1 MENFIKI
8 IGGVLIAVFLGLAL
22 NRQGKDISLL
32 LSIGVCCMVLTAAMA
47 FLEPVLEFALT
58 LRDTCGLDSGML
70 KILLKAVGVGLVA
83 EITGLICADSGNGA
97 LGKAVQILATVLI
110 LWLSIPLMTQFL
122 ELVQTI
128 LGEV

>member
-8 IGGVLIAVFLGLAL
+8 VGGVMIAVFLGLAL
-22 NRQGKDISLL
+22 NRQGKDVSLL
-32 LSIGVCCMVLTAAMA
+32 LSIVVCCMVLTAALA
-47 FLEPVLEFALT
+47 FLEPGLTFAGT

-70 KILLKAVGVGLVA
+70 QILLKAVGVGIVA
-83 EITGLICADSGNGA
+83 EIAGLICADSGNTA
-97 LGKAVQILATVLI
+97 LGKTVQILATVLI
-110 LWLSIPLMTQFL
+110 LWLSVPLMTQLL

>member
-8 IGGVLIAVFLGLAL
+8 VGGVMIAVFLGLAL
-22 NRQGKDISLL
+22 NRQGKDVSLL
-32 LSIGVCCMVLTAAMA
+32 LSIVVCCMVLTAALA
-47 FLEPVLEFALT
+47 FLEPVLTFAGT

-70 KILLKAVGVGLVA
+70 QILLKAVGVGIVA
-83 EITGLICADSGNGA
+83 EIAGLICVDSGNTA
-97 LGKAVQILATVLI
+97 LGKTVQILATVLI
-110 LWLSIPLMTQFL
+110 LWLSVPLMTQLL

>member
-1 MENFIKI
+1 MESFLKI
-8 IGGVLIAVFLGLAL
+8 IGGVLIAVFLGVAL

-32 LSIGVCCMVLTAAMA
+32 LSLAVCCMVLVSALT
-47 FLEPVLEFALT
+47 FLEPVLTFAGT

-70 KILLKAVGVGLVA
+70 KILLKAVGVGLVS
-83 EITGLICADSGNGA
+83 EIAGLICADSGNTA
-97 LGKAVQILATVLI
+97 LGKTVQILATVLI
-110 LWLSIPLMTQFL
+110 LWLSVPLMTQLL

>member
-8 IGGVLIAVFLGLAL
+8 VGGVMIAVFLGLAL
-22 NRQGKDISLL
+22 NRQGKDVSLL
-32 LSIGVCCMVLTAAMA
+32 LSIVVCCMVLTAALA
-47 FLEPVLEFALT
+47 FLEPVLTFAGT

-70 KILLKAVGVGLVA
+70 QILLKAVGVGIVA
-83 EITGLICADSGNGA
+83 EIAGLICADSGNTA
-97 LGKAVQILATVLI
+97 LGKTVQILATVLI
-110 LWLSIPLMTQFL
+110 LWLSVPLMTQLL